1 MKLNKFLIAMVYY
14 ERPKVL
20 INALKSILD
29 ISYPE
34 FEVHL
39 IDDGSTNRAEPIVRE
54 VCSSIIDKFKFS
66 YIDNTIEQKKEQG
79 GSLHGQYLTDAIKES
94 DADHVIVLCDDDAIY
109 PHFLTKLNL
118 LINKPENK
126 DKNYFYHNIVL
137 YDCLREPYTNGV
149 ERGDLSYF
157 TNQWKVPIHCSGRV
171 DGSQVTYNRK
181 RFVEDGIIYPSPQ
194 TSGLDSS
201 SFIQMFD
208 KWGLAEYSKL
218 ISQVKSNNEDNLV
231 WKDMDK
237 NKDVIYK
244 TKDMN

>member
-1 MKLNKFLIAMVYY
+1 MQHNELNPSHY
-14 ERPKVL
+14 R
-20 INALKSILD
+20 
-29 ISYPE
+29 
-34 FEVHL
+34 H
-39 IDDGSTNRAEPIVRE
+39 
-54 VCSSIIDKFKFS
+54 
-66 YIDNTIEQKKEQG
+66 
-79 GSLHGQYLTDAIKES
+79 
-94 DADHVIVLCDDDAIY
+94 
-109 PHFLTKLNL
+109 
-118 LINKPENK
+118 K

-181 RFVEDGIIYPSPQ
+181 RFVEDGIIYPAPQ

-218 ISQVKSNNEDNLV
+218 ISQVKSNNEDNL
-231 WKDMDK
+231 
-237 NKDVIYK
+237 IYK
-244 TKDMN
+244 DRTEKMFITNDMRENKL

>member
-20 INALKSILD
+20 LNALKSILD

-39 IDDGSTNRAEPIVRE
+39 IDDGSANRAEPIVRD

-66 YIDNTIEQKKEQG
+66 YIENTVEQKKERG
-79 GSLHGQYLTDAIKES
+79 GSIHGKYLTEAIKES

-109 PHFLTKLNL
+109 PHFLTKLNV
-118 LINKPENK
+118 LINKEENK
-126 DKNYFYHNIVL
+126 VKNYFYHNIVL
-137 YDCLREPYTNGV
+137 YDGLKESYLIGA
-149 ERGDLSYF
+149 ERKDLSYF
-157 TNQWKVPIHCSGRV
+157 TNQWKVPINCVCRV

-181 RFVEDGIIYPSPQ
+181 RFVEDNIFYPYPQ
-194 TSGLDSS
+194 TSGLDAA
-201 SFIQMFD
+201 SFKQMFD
-208 KWGLAEYSKL
+208 KWGLADYSKL

-231 WKDMDK
+231 WKDMDE
-237 NKDVIYK
+237 NKDVIYQ
-244 TKDMN
+244 TKDMK